1 MDNKISVLI
10 IEKRPL
16 FKSAIRLALEQNRII
31 TIIGE
36 TSEEEESINFVK
48 EKRLHII
55 LLDYSTCPYKELLE
69 MDEVVKE
76 KSKVILITLE
86 SDIRIIREIHG
97 HNIKGFVLMNT
108 SQELIDAIKTVYN
121 GDIYID
127 KEIMKLVFKD
137 YTLGKKIKRIK
148 EKVIKEKENLMAS
161 LTAKEEEVLGLLCQG
176 LSNKE
181 IAITLMIS
189 IATVKAHLN
198 SIYRKLNAKSRLEA
212 VIIANEEKR
221 VK

>member
-1 MDNKISVLI
+1 MSDKISVLI

-16 FKSAIRLALEQNRII
+16 FKSAIRLALEQDRTI

-36 TSEEEESINFVK
+36 TSEKEEAINFVK
-48 EKRLHII
+48 EKRPYII

-69 MDEVVKE
+69 MDEVVEE

-86 SDIRIIREIHG
+86 SDIRIMREVQG
-97 HNIKGFVLMNT
+97 HNIKGFILMNT
-108 SQELIDAIKTVYN
+108 SQELRDAVKTVYS
-121 GDIYID
+121 GDTYIG
-127 KEIMKLVFKD
+127 KEITKLVFKD
-137 YTLGKKIKRIK
+137 YTLGKKIK
-148 EKVIKEKENLMAS
+148 EQEIKEKENPMAS
-161 LTAKEEEVLGLLCQG
+161 LAAKEEEVLGLLCQG

-212 VIIANEEKR
+212 VIIANKEKR

>member
-1 MDNKISVLI
+1 MSDKISVLI

-16 FKSAIRLALEQNRII
+16 FKSAIRLALEQDRTI

-36 TSEEEESINFVK
+36 ISEKEEAINFVK
-48 EKRLHII
+48 EKRPHII

-69 MDEVVKE
+69 MDEVVEE

-86 SDIRIIREIHG
+86 SDIRIMREVQG
-97 HNIKGFVLMNT
+97 HNIKGFILMNT
-108 SQELIDAIKTVYN
+108 SQELRDAVKTVYS
-121 GDIYID
+121 GDTYIG
-127 KEIMKLVFKD
+127 KEITKLVFKD
-137 YTLGKKIKRIK
+137 YTLGKKIK
-148 EKVIKEKENLMAS
+148 EQEIKEKENPMAS
-161 LTAKEEEVLGLLCQG
+161 LAAKEEEVLGLLCQG

-212 VIIANEEKR
+212 VIIANKEKR

>member
-1 MDNKISVLI
+1 MSDKISVLI

-16 FKSAIRLALEQNRII
+16 FKSAIRLALEQDRTI

-36 TSEEEESINFVK
+36 TSEKEEAINFVK
-48 EKRLHII
+48 EKRPHII

-69 MDEVVKE
+69 MDEVVEE

-86 SDIRIIREIHG
+86 SDIRIIREVHG
-97 HNIKGFVLMNT
+97 HNIKGFILMNT
-108 SQELIDAIKTVYN
+108 SQELRDAVKTVYS
-121 GDIYID
+121 GDTYIG
-127 KEIMKLVFKD
+127 KEITKLVFKD
-137 YTLGKKIKRIK
+137 YTLGKKIK
-148 EKVIKEKENLMAS
+148 EQEIKEKENPMAS

-189 IATVKAHLN
+189 IATAKAHLN

-212 VIIANEEKR
+212 VIIANKEKR